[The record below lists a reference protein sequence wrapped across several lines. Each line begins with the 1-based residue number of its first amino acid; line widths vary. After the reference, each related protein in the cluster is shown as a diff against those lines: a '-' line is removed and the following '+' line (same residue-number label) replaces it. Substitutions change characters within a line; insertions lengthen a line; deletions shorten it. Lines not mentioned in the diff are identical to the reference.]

1 MSSGLSSFATFRLSD
16 FVELNCKGIKKQQTQ
31 IPSQQPLLS
40 QGIAPKLSTLH
51 YTWQHVPGLVCWLSH
66 CTHMFPQPQQ
76 EARCLSLSSL
86 KPSQAWGLGRQRK
99 CHLHPW
105 GAQRQPWSAC
115 SGLGPAVA
123 ALQGARGPI
132 IKKKKRGWMSVLGK
146 WIGKHS

>member
-66 CTHMFPQPQQ
+66 CAHMFPQPQQ
-76 EARCLSLSSL
+76 GARCLSLSSL
-86 KPSQAWGLGRQRK
+86 KPSQAWGLGRQR
-99 CHLHPW
+99 
-105 GAQRQPWSAC
+105 SATC
-115 SGLGPAVA
+115 TLGEPKGSCEVPAVA
-123 ALQGARGPI
+123 WAQLWLLYRVQGGQSL
-132 IKKKKRGWMSVLGK
+132 KKRKEGECLYWVNE
-146 WIGKHS
+146 